1 MVSDAKPMSEWYDN
15 QKKPFSNFRKLL
27 QERIEKVNP
36 RRKLTSEETK
46 RLAKLEAIADKLKR
60 GENVQNRQ
68 LKTWL
73 SEDEYAQ
80 LDAEWQEQIELRNEL
95 KDKPSDLK
103 RYEDKLREATFN
115 YNRAE
120 GYSKKGKHNTAK
132 TFYNKSESLCEDAL
146 EILQEIL
153 HYDSSLRIWFDRD
166 ISFEVGGD
174 LSADIVS
181 LPRLVTSRSNEKL
194 SDDSRLT
201 SKQSV
206 KLAAVERAMHN
217 IGRDA
222 APASKDDVSKL
233 DNFLNIE
240 D

>member
-1 MVSDAKPMSEWYDN
+1 MSEWFDN
-15 QKKPFSNFRKLL
+15 QKQSSSNFRKLL
-27 QERIEKVNP
+27 QERIEKANP
-36 RRKLTSEETK
+36 RRELTAEESK
-46 RLAKLEAIADKLKR
+46 RLNKLEAIAEKLKR

-68 LKTWL
+68 LQTWL
-73 SEDEYAQ
+73 NEGEYEQ
-80 LDAEWQEQIELRNEL
+80 LVYEWQEQLELRSEL

-103 RYEDKLREATFN
+103 RYEEKLKQATFN

-120 GYSKKGKHNTAK
+120 GYSSKGKHSTAK
-132 TFYNKSESLCEDAL
+132 KFYNKSESLCEDAL

-153 HYDSSLRIWFDRD
+153 HYDSSLRVWFDRD

-181 LPRLVTSRSNEKL
+181 LPRLVTSRSHEKL

-201 SKQSV
+201 NKQSV
-206 KLAAVERAMHN
+206 KLAVVERAMHN

-233 DNFLNIE
+233 DKFLNT
-240 D
+240 DD

>member
-1 MVSDAKPMSEWYDN
+1 MSEWLDN
-15 QKKPFSNFRKLL
+15 QSKSISSISQLL
-27 QERIEKVNP
+27 QERIEKTNP
-36 RRKLTSEETK
+36 RRELSAEEIK
-46 RLAKLEAIADKLKR
+46 RLNKLEGIADKLKR

-68 LKTWL
+68 LQTWL
-73 SEDEYAQ
+73 SKEEYEQ
-80 LDAEWQEQIELRNEL
+80 LEYEWQEQLELRNEL

-103 RYEDKLREATFN
+103 RYEEKLKQATFY

-120 GYSKKGKHNTAK
+120 GYSSKGKHSTAK
-132 TFYNKSESLCEDAL
+132 KFYNKSESLCEDAL
-146 EILQEIL
+146 EILHEIL
-153 HYDSSLRIWFDRD
+153 HYDNSLRLWFDRD

-194 SDDSRLT
+194 SEDSRLT

-206 KLAAVERAMHN
+206 KLAVVERAMHN

-222 APASKDDVSKL
+222 APAPKDDVSKL
-233 DNFLNIE
+233 AKFLNAE